1 MLVGLALVRYL
12 ARGNREKASRSTQER
27 LLVEHLARDEISD
40 EEYHQRR
47 EALRDGSP
55 ISHRGLRST
64 ASGSDFTPAMA
75 YSALT
80 PVYDVTLE
88 VLGFGRSFKAAVA
101 QLADVTPGEAL
112 LDLGCG
118 TGTLLQALIARQ
130 PAATFTGI
138 DPDPQ
143 VLSVARR
150 RLAHSPRPVELVEG
164 YAQDLP
170 FPDES
175 FDVVISTLIFHHMPD
190 PVKVS
195 ALHEVRRVVS
205 SKGRFL
211 LVNFGAP
218 PSLLARP
225 LLAIG
230 SFFDGRENIRAN
242 LAGELP
248 GMLTAAGF
256 QVHEVSRPH
265 RGVRHL
271 LAHPVVPPN
280 Q

>member
-27 LLVEHLARDEISD
+27 LLAEHLARGEISD

-47 EALRDGSP
+47 KALRDGSP

-64 ASGSDFTPAMA
+64 ASGSDFTPAIA

-175 FDVVISTLIFHHMPD
+175 FDVVIRHADLPSHARSGEGLRPARGAA
-190 PVKVS
+190 S
-195 ALHEVRRVVS
+195 
-205 SKGRFL
+205 RFL
-211 LVNFGAP
+211 QGPVPAGRLRCATI
-218 PSLLARP
+218 LARP
-225 LLAIG
+225 
-230 SFFDGRENIRAN
+230 GR
-242 LAGELP
+242 
-248 GMLTAAGF
+248 
-256 QVHEVSRPH
+256 VS
-265 RGVRHL
+265 G
-271 LAHPVVPPN
+271 PV
-280 Q
+280 